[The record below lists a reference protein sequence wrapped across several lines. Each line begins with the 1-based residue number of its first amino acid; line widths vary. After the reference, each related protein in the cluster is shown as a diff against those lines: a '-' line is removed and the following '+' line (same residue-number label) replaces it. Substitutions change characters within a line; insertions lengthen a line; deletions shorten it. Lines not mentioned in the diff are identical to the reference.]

1 MQKLIDSQK
10 YNFPILAL
18 SHVKTVNLQVYENIM
33 KSNRNSNMQSEF
45 GFRGIQVENLIMN
58 QDFREKFVA
67 IMQNL
72 KNSFDRILIKQIV
85 PADLSFFC
93 DFLDCSLHI
102 GQDENLATVTVK
114 RIFELNEII
123 FIKQLIYA
131 QHSKGILYAVSLYNC
146 SRNVE
151 IRFSCKV

>member
-1 MQKLIDSQK
+1 
-10 YNFPILAL
+10 
-18 SHVKTVNLQVYENIM
+18 
-33 KSNRNSNMQSEF
+33 
-45 GFRGIQVENLIMN
+45 MN

-123 FIKQLIYA
+123 FIKQLINA
-131 QHSKGILYAVSLYNC
+131 HPSKRDLICSFIVQLKQKCGNTKPLQSLIVFNYFSFKSITLKHGNYVSPSSYYERQTIIILQDGRKYMASVY
-146 SRNVE
+146 
-151 IRFSCKV
+151 